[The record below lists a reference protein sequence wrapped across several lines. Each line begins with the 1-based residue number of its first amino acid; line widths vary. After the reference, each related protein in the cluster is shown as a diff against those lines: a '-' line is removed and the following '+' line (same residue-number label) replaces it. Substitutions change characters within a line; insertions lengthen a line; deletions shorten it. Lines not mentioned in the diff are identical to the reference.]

1 MDAGAHVRSSGPET
15 LRPHNRRAVRRAS
28 AAVESLLSRSAER
41 DVPQLLA
48 GGVMEGLMER
58 PVLPEGGTAAPRL

>member
-1 MDAGAHVRSSGPET
+1 MDAGAHARALGPET
-15 LRPHNRRAVRRAS
+15 PRPHKRRAAHWAS
-28 AAVESLLSRSAER
+28 AVVESLLSRSAER
-41 DVPQLLA
+41 DVPRLLA